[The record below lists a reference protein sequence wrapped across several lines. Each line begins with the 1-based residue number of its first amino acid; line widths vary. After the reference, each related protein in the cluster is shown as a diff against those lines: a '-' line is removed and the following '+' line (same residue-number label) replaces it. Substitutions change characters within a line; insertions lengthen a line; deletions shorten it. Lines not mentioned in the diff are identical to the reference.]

1 MAEITI
7 NATKRTE
14 FGKGASRRDRRA
26 GNVPAVIYGH
36 GEAPQHVA
44 LPLRELG
51 AALKSANVLLDVVVD
66 GKTELTL
73 PKSVTR
79 NPLTGVLA
87 HIDLVIVRRGERVK
101 VEVPVHTTGKHD
113 VDGILEH
120 MHNTIEVEVD
130 VTAIPASLDLDI
142 EGLMAG
148 DSKTASEVTLPAGV
162 ILKSDPKMTVIHL
175 SVRVAFE
182 EVVAVAA
189 TPAEGEADATAADPA
204 EGAPAEESK
213 EK

>member
-36 GEAPQHVA
+36 GETPQHVA

-51 AALKSANVLLDVVVD
+51 AALKTANVLLDVVVD

-79 NPLTGVLA
+79 NPLTGILA

-120 MHNTIEVEVD
+120 MNNTIEVEAEA
-130 VTAIPASLDLDI
+130 TSIPQFLELNMD
-142 EGLMAG
+142 GLMAG
-148 DSKTASEVTLPAGV
+148 SSLYASNVVLPAGV
-162 ILKSDPKMTVIHL
+162 VLISDPHMPVIHL
-175 SVRVAFE
+175 SERSTAVE
-182 EVVAVAA
+182 EVPVVA
-189 TPAEGEADATAADPA
+189 A
-204 EGAPAEESK
+204 EGAATAEGAAAPAADAAK
-213 EK
+213 E

>member
-66 GKTELTL
+66 GKTG
-73 PKSVTR
+73 R
-79 NPLTGVLA
+79 
-87 HIDLVIVRRGERVK
+87 LVPFGD
-101 VEVPVHTTGKHD
+101 VEAFRS
-113 VDGILEH
+113 
-120 MHNTIEVEVD
+120 
-130 VTAIPASLDLDI
+130 AI
-142 EGLMAG
+142 
-148 DSKTASEVTLPAGV
+148 TEVTEDAKTYHTMSQAALEEAGQY
-162 ILKSDPKMTVIHL
+162 SW
-175 SVRVAFE
+175 SVVSRRFE
-182 EVVAVAA
+182 KLYEV
-189 TPAEGEADATAADPA
+189 
-204 EGAPAEESK
+204 
-213 EK
+213 

>member
-36 GEAPQHVA
+36 GEAPQHIA

-51 AALKSANVLLDVVVD
+51 AALKSANVLLDVV
-66 GKTELTL
+66 TL

-79 NPLTGVLA
+79 NPLTGILA

-120 MHNTIEVEVD
+120 MHNTVEVEAEA
-130 VTAIPASLDLDI
+130 TSIPQFLELNMD
-142 EGLMAG
+142 GLMAG
-148 DSKTASEVTLPAGV
+148 QSRYASDVVLPAGV
-162 ILKSDPKMTVIHL
+162 TLVSEPNMPVIHL
-175 SVRVAFE
+175 SERSTVVE
-182 EVVAVAA
+182 EVPVVEAA
-189 TPAEGEADATAADPA
+189 PV
-204 EGAPAEESK
+204 EGAAAPAAEAAK
-213 EK
+213 E

>member
-7 NATKRTE
+7 TGTRRTE
-14 FGKGASRRDRRA
+14 FGKGASRRDRRS
-26 GNVPAVIYGH
+26 GLVPAVIYGH

-51 AALKSANVLLDVVVD
+51 AALKSSNVLLDVVVD

-73 PKSVTR
+73 PKSVSR

-101 VEVPVHTTGKHD
+101 VEVPVHTVGKHD

-120 MHNTIEVEVD
+120 VHNTIEVEAEA
-130 VTAIPASLDLDI
+130 TSIPAFLEVNVD
-142 EGLMAG
+142 GLMAG
-148 DSKTASEVTLPAGV
+148 QSRIAGDVTLPAGV
-162 ILKSDPKMTVIHL
+162 TLVSDASVVVVHL
-175 SVRVAFE
+175 SEKSTAVE
-182 EVVAVAA
+182 E
-189 TPAEGEADATAADPA
+189 TPAAPA
-204 EGAPAEESK
+204 EGAAAPAADAADAAK
-213 EK
+213 EDNK

>member
-36 GEAPQHVA
+36 GETPQHVA

-51 AALKSANVLLDVVVD
+51 AALKSANVLLDVVFD

-87 HIDLVIVRRGERVK
+87 HIDLVIVRRGERVR

-120 MHNTIEVEVD
+120 MHNTVEVEAEA
-130 VTAIPASLDLDI
+130 TSIPQFLELNMD
-142 EGLMAG
+142 GLMAG
-148 DSKTASEVTLPAGV
+148 QSRYASDVVLPAGV
-162 ILKSDPKMTVIHL
+162 TLISEPNMPVIHL
-175 SVRVAFE
+175 SERSTAVE
-182 EVVAVAA
+182 ETPVVAEGAA
-189 TPAEGEADATAADPA
+189 PA
-204 EGAPAEESK
+204 EGAAAPAADAAK
-213 EK
+213 E